1 MQGGAWARLRAATT
15 AAATFMRRRAGFRAG
30 DPADFVALGADPL
43 GAAAALRELPLIVR
57 EGRVVTAARSS
68 PT

>member
-1 MQGGAWARLRAATT
+1 
-15 AAATFMRRRAGFRAG
+15 MRRRAGFRAG